1 MPLQETISRECW
13 SGDSEA
19 RLVPRSQL
27 GSIQGND
34 KHTTVTFFWS
44 GRFMFPHSSAGAI
57 IPIATAPVGPPR
69 AAESER
75 QATIRELMPYF
86 LGYGKVELRWA
97 PGTLGTYQDAMGW
110 VIRWLGDI
118 PPGRITQQHILLIKA
133 QCAKRNLGPSRIANI
148 LAALKAFLR
157 FCQLAV
163 GLETMDV
170 KQIRLPRIP
179 KREVQFLTPDEVQQY
194 VAAIPLRNGPRSYD
208 VDWLGFRVLV
218 EVLLGTGARISEALS
233 LKRSSINFQTGEATI
248 IGKGNKERVLFFSP
262 RALNWVKEYV
272 TRRRDEG
279 ETLFVVGRRG
289 KPLRLN
295 AALVRFRRFR
305 QMIRFPK
312 PVTAHMLRHTVAT
325 TLLFN
330 GCPIGHIK
338 DILGHD
344 RLITTCNF
352 YLGADKRAAKK
363 AHGDFLDYDRGE

>member
-1 MPLQETISRECW
+1 
-13 SGDSEA
+13 
-19 RLVPRSQL
+19 
-27 GSIQGND
+27 
-34 KHTTVTFFWS
+34 
-44 GRFMFPHSSAGAI
+44 MFPSNSLGAI
-57 IPIATAPVGPPR
+57 VPVVAQPVAHPF
-69 AAESER
+69 AADPER
-75 QATIRELMPYF
+75 LATIRELMPYF

-110 VIRWLGDI
+110 VIRWLEDI
-118 PPGRITQQHILLIKA
+118 PPGRITQQHILVIKA
-133 QCAKRNLGPSRIANI
+133 QCAKRNLGPSRISNI

-170 KQIRLPRIP
+170 KQIHQPRLP

-194 VAAIPLRNGPRSYD
+194 VAAIPLRNGPRLYD
-208 VDWLGFRVLV
+208 VDWLGFRTLV

-272 TRRRDEG
+272 TRRKDQG
-279 ETLFVVGRRG
+279 EALFVVGRRG
-289 KPLRLN
+289 RPMRVQ
-295 AALVRFRRFR
+295 AAQIRFKRFRA
-305 QMIRFPK
+305 MIRFPK

-325 TLLFN
+325 TLLFI
-330 GCPIGHIK
+330 GCPIGHIRE
-338 DILGHD
+338 ILGHD

-363 AHGDFLDYDRGE
+363 AHGDFLDYERGE

>member
-1 MPLQETISRECW
+1 
-13 SGDSEA
+13 
-19 RLVPRSQL
+19 
-27 GSIQGND
+27 
-34 KHTTVTFFWS
+34 
-44 GRFMFPHSSAGAI
+44 MFPLNSSGAI
-57 IPIATAPVGPPR
+57 VPVVTQPLAPPLT
-69 AAESER
+69 AESER
-75 QATIRELMPYF
+75 QATLGELMPYF

-97 PGTLGTYQDAMGW
+97 AGTLEKYEDAMGW
-110 VIRWLGDI
+110 VIRWLGEI
-118 PPGRITQQHILLIKA
+118 PPGRITKQHILLIKA
-133 QCAKRNLGPSRIANI
+133 ECAKRNVGPNRIAHI

-157 FCQLAV
+157 FCQMAV
-163 GLETMDV
+163 GIETMDV
-170 KQIRLPRIP
+170 REIHFPRIP

-194 VAAIPLRNGPRSYD
+194 VAAMPIRNGPRLYD
-208 VDWLGFRVLV
+208 VDWLGFRTLV

-272 TRRRDEG
+272 TRRKDQG
-279 ETLFVVGRRG
+279 EALFVVGRRG
-289 KPLRLN
+289 RPMRVQ
-295 AALVRFRRFR
+295 AAQIRFKRFRL
-305 QMIRFPK
+305 MVGFPK

-363 AHGDFLDYDRGE
+363 AHGDFLDYERGE

>member
-1 MPLQETISRECW
+1 MLKIDPFLERNQV
-13 SGDSEA
+13 
-19 RLVPRSQL
+19 LF
-27 GSIQGND
+27 QGND
-34 KHTTVTFFWS
+34 KHTTVTSFWS
-44 GRFMFPHSSAGAI
+44 DRFMFPNSSASAI
-57 IPIATAPVGPPR
+57 VPVGTAFLALPL
-69 AAESER
+69 ASESER

-97 PGTLGTYQDAMGW
+97 SGTLEKYEDAMGW
-110 VIRWLGDI
+110 VIRWLGEI

-133 QCAKRNLGPSRIANI
+133 QCARRNLGPSRIAHI

-179 KREVQFLTPDEVQQY
+179 KREVQFLTPDEIQQY
-194 VAAIPLRNGPRSYD
+194 VAAIPLRKGPRSYD

-272 TRRRDEG
+272 TRRNDQG
-279 ETLFVVGRRG
+279 EALFVVGRRG

-363 AHGDFLDYDRGE
+363 AHGKYLDYDNDIGGTVGDNGV

>member
-1 MPLQETISRECW
+1 
-13 SGDSEA
+13 
-19 RLVPRSQL
+19 
-27 GSIQGND
+27 
-34 KHTTVTFFWS
+34 
-44 GRFMFPHSSAGAI
+44 MFPHQSAGAI
-57 IPIATAPVGPPR
+57 VPFATAPVGPPR

-75 QATIRELMPYF
+75 QATLRELMPYF

-97 PGTLGTYQDAMGW
+97 SGTLEKYEDAMGW
-110 VIRWLGDI
+110 VIRWLGEI

-133 QCAKRNLGPSRIANI
+133 QCAMRNHGPSRIAHI

-194 VAAIPLRNGPRSYD
+194 VASIPLRSGPRLYD
-208 VDWLGFRVLV
+208 VDWLGFRALV

-262 RALNWVKEYV
+262 RALNSVKEYMS
-272 TRRRDEG
+272 RRKDLG
-279 ETLFVVGRRG
+279 EALFVVGRRG
-289 KPLRLN
+289 RPLRLN

-305 QMIRFPK
+305 KMIRFPK

-363 AHGDFLDYDRGE
+363 AHEIFWIMSGESERLSKLDNSLNPPRKRKSSSKK